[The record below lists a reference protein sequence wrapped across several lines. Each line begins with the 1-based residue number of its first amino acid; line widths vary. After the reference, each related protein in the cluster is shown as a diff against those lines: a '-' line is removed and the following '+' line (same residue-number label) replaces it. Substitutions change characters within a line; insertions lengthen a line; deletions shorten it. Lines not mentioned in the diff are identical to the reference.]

1 MGEGASSSMKRRLN
15 QEPQGGITKKR
26 KKNKREGDK
35 KKKKKHPKH
44 KPRKTKKKKRT
55 PSSSSSSSRDSSDSE
70 SSPSSSSSNESSTD
84 SGSADSSGEDGEK
97 TRKKKQKA
105 RILNQIWEKE
115 KRPEGL
121 RSTKDL
127 EQFTSTEIRDFF
139 DMQKSKEKAEKQAT
153 YETMQKDSKLPKKK
167 YKSGKDDATK
177 VFHPARWERLPVV
190 HPKKYW
196 ANVPMSRSVVYRNI
210 EAAFHGFSG
219 KIADKTITSMHDRSI
234 PLQMKHFLAENA
246 TVATKPRKEV
256 KKLDDDGMATI
267 IDFSWEAASNMQ
279 QVQEGFNSYT
289 YLLHMLWPFD
299 PTGIIMNNL
308 MTKYK
313 WAAMATDLKTRQNI
327 VVGYFNSVLRTNA
340 SRASNRSVVMS
351 YQEHETLLK
360 DTMLKN
366 QVSPEI
372 PLFAQKQF
380 LQSGASNNPKSGATG
395 FQNKFP
401 KQSANKK
408 FASVGGTP
416 CCFVYNS
423 MESGRSCRNTPSG
436 SGCKDAQ
443 GRTFAHACSF
453 WVPARNRHCLGR
465 HRRRDHR

>member
-1 MGEGASSSMKRRLN
+1 MKRRTN
-15 QEPQGGITKKR
+15 QEPQRGGTKKH
-26 KKNKREGDK
+26 KKNKKQDDK
-35 KKKKKHPKH
+35 KKRRKQPKH
-44 KPRKTKKKKRT
+44 KAKKSKKKKR
-55 PSSSSSSSRDSSDSE
+55 SSSSSSSSSDSDSE
-70 SSPSSSSSNESSTD
+70 SSSSSSSSSESSADTISVS
-84 SGSADSSGEDGEK
+84 SGGEDGGNA
-97 TRKKKQKA
+97 RKKKQKA

-153 YETMQKDSKLPKKK
+153 YETMQKDTKLPKKK
-167 YKSGKDDATK
+167 YKGGKDDATK

-196 ANVPMSRSVVYRNI
+196 ANIPMTRSVVYRNM
-210 EAAFHGFSG
+210 ETAFHGFSG

-267 IDFSWEAASNMQ
+267 IDFMWEAASSMQ
-279 QVQEGFNSYT
+279 QVQEGVNSYT
-289 YLLHMLWPFD
+289 FLLHMLWPFD
-299 PTGIIMNNL
+299 PTGIIINNL

-313 WAAMATDLKTRQNI
+313 WASMATDLKTRQNI

-340 SRASNRSVVMS
+340 SRASNRSVVMG

-372 PLFAQKQF
+372 PLFGQKQF
-380 LQSGASNNPKSGATG
+380 LTGASNNPKSGATG

-401 KQSANKK
+401 KQTTNKK